1 MVISRLLHGSGAT
14 IEEVMEQYNLTRSE
28 VLSCLAYY
36 FDYQDA
42 IERHFQDQEEAL
54 HRAAT
59 PLDEM
64 IARLRAQQGK
74 GSSR

>member
-1 MVISRLLHGSGAT
+1 MLISRLLHGSGAT

-54 HRAAT
+54 HKTAI
-59 PLDEM
+59 PLDEI
-64 IARLRAQQGK
+64 IAQLRPRQRK
-74 GSSR
+74 DNM

>member
-1 MVISRLLHGSGAT
+1 MAAAQRLKKSW
-14 IEEVMEQYNLTRSE
+14 NNTRSE

-54 HRAAT
+54 HKTAI
-59 PLDEM
+59 PLDEI
-64 IARLRAQQGK
+64 IAQLRARQRK
-74 GSSR
+74 DNM